1 MPEMAA
7 SSKSTHARPRLGRG
21 LSSLIS
27 ASTPPAPADG
37 QYVSD
42 EPQQVDDPV
51 AVPTAHVQATE
62 IAIPLTDIA
71 PNPYQPRREF
81 NEADLAELADSI
93 AQQGII
99 QPLIIV
105 NNNSPDTTQP
115 YTLIAGERRLRAAR
129 KAGLQ
134 AVPCIV
140 RQATRQQMI
149 EWALVENIQRSDLN
163 PLERALAYRQYT
175 DRFSLTHAQAAER
188 LGQARATVSNHL
200 RLLDLPDSCQQLI
213 SEGTLS
219 FGHAKVLAGLA
230 GRDKLQV
237 RLAKKTAAKGLSVR
251 HLEALVLAQTEPGAT
266 ASPQL
271 STPVKPP
278 YVRDLE
284 ERLTQTVGTRVSIR
298 PGRAKNS
305 GRIIIEYY
313 SLDDFD
319 RISHGLG
326 LPDQD

>member
-1 MPEMAA
+1 MAA

-27 ASTPPAPADG
+27 ASTPPAAPDG
-37 QYVSD
+37 QYLSD
-42 EPQQVDDPV
+42 PPPPVVEDPV
-51 AVPTAHVQATE
+51 TTPAVQREATE
-62 IAIPLTDIA
+62 VSLALADIA

-81 NEADLAELADSI
+81 NEDDLAELADSI

-99 QPLIIV
+99 QPLIVV
-105 NNNSPDTTQP
+105 NDNSPDTGQP

-129 KAGLQ
+129 RAGLDT
-134 AVPCIV
+134 VPCIV
-140 RQATRQQMI
+140 REASRQQMM

-163 PLERALAYRQYT
+163 PIERALAYRQYT
-175 DRFSLTHAQAAER
+175 DRFSLTHAEAAER
-188 LGQARATVSNHL
+188 LGQARATVSNYL
-200 RLLDLPDSCQQLI
+200 RLLDLPDPCQELL
-213 SEGTLS
+213 SGGTLT

-251 HLEALVLAQTEPGAT
+251 HLEALVAAQTELAPT
-266 ASPQL
+266 DPPKR
-271 STPVKPP
+271 STPVKPA
-278 YVRDLE
+278 YVRDIE
-284 ERLTQTVGTRVSIR
+284 ERLTQAVGTRVSIR

-319 RISHGLG
+319 RISRGLG
-326 LPDQD
+326 LPDQV